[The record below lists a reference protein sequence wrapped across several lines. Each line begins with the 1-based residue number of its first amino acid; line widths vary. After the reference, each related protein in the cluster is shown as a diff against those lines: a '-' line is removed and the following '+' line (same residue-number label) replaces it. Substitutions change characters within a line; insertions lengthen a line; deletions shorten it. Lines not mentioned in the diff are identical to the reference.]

1 MKRPLLWGIITLGLA
16 ITLFYY
22 RVPLWGILFFGCL
35 IGVTPLI
42 VRAIKKT
49 QIAFVLGLYLLGCGL
64 GTITF
69 PETDPLNDFYGSD
82 VKLSGV
88 VSDSPKIEDYGAV
101 FTLKT
106 FDISNDKATL
116 KKPVGVKITLSGE
129 KDETQTLPIP
139 GDVLF
144 IKGALSKPQG
154 QRNPGGY
161 DYGLYLKSKGIEGL
175 VYVESGKAIKIGRDP
190 SPFEPIM
197 GLRNYL
203 ETISDTYLVK
213 DVSDLLKGVVFG
225 GKDINPDIKES
236 FQNAGVAHVLSVSG
250 LHVGYVFLLISF
262 CLTLLKIK
270 KKHWLFYLIPALLFY
285 IVMTGF
291 ESPVIRASIMLGSIT
306 LGQGIHRE
314 KDTLNNL
321 CLAGIL
327 ILCLWPSQLFQPG
340 FQLSMGAVLGIVLFY
355 EPLLFQ
361 YKKHFNKK
369 MSRQEKKTGPI
380 IEGLALTFCA
390 TLGTL
395 PMMFYHFKGFT
406 LSSFFSNL
414 IVVPLIGG
422 FLLSGIFFFF
432 SVGLLPFLGPI
443 LAIPLNF
450 LGESILVVLF
460 GINAIG
466 NTFSFLWVNRG
477 GLSII
482 EMLLFIYLAFLI
494 TGYYH
499 LKNPVV
505 KNTIITLG
513 GILGLLLIVL
523 PLYPKN
529 LVVTFLDIGQGD
541 SILIETPS
549 GINYLIDGGGY
560 LFEKDTKISESIV
573 LPVLYTKNIK
583 KLNGVFLSHNHIDH
597 SQGVEE
603 LLESSFPIE
612 NLFMSVNTN
621 NENLLNQSAVPVS
634 LLNKGSV
641 IEGTDGVK
649 LEILSPSGEIN
660 PLGDDDQNNAS
671 LVIRLSY
678 GKTNLLFCGDIEQE
692 VEEKL
697 VGELNQENLK
707 HDIQIIKI
715 PHHGSKTS
723 STQGFLALVDP
734 ELAVISVGAFNTFGH
749 PAEEVINRL
758 NDQRTKTLRTDKNG
772 AVEMTSNGEWIRYKT
787 YGDSLG
793 EMQ

>member
-1 MKRPLLWGIITLGLA
+1 M
-16 ITLFYY
+16 
-22 RVPLWGILFFGCL
+22 
-35 IGVTPLI
+35 
-42 VRAIKKT
+42 VREIRKT
-49 QIAFVLGLYLLGCGL
+49 QIIFVLGLYLLGCGL
-64 GTITF
+64 GISTF
-69 PETDPLNDFYGSD
+69 PETDPLEGFYD
-82 VKLSGV
+82 TEVNISGV
-88 VSDSPKIEDYGAV
+88 VSDSPIIEDYGVV
-101 FTLKT
+101 FSLVAS
-106 FDISNDKATL
+106 DIGNDKTTF
-116 KKPVGVKITLSGE
+116 KKPVGLKVTLPGE
-129 KDETQTLPIP
+129 KGEAQTKIIP
-139 GDVLF
+139 GDVLN
-144 IKGALSKPQG
+144 IKGELSKPPG

-161 DYGLYLKSKGIEGL
+161 DYGLYLKSKGIAGL
-175 VYVESGKAIKIGRDP
+175 VYIESGKIEKTGRDP
-190 SPFEPIM
+190 SPFEPVI

-203 ETISDTYLVK
+203 ETISDTYLSK

-225 GKDINPDIKES
+225 GKDINPDIKVS

-262 CLTLLKIK
+262 CLTILKVK

-306 LGQGIHRE
+306 MGQGIHRE

-361 YKKHFNKK
+361 YKKHFSKK
-369 MSRQEKKTGPI
+369 MSKQEKKTGPI

-406 LSSFFSNL
+406 LLSFFSNV
-414 IVVPLIGG
+414 IIVPLIGG
-422 FLLSGIFFFF
+422 FLLSGIFFFLIA
-432 SVGLLPFLGPI
+432 GILPFMGAI
-443 LAIPLNF
+443 LDIPMNF
-450 LGESILVVLF
+450 IGASILVVLS

-466 NTFSFLWVNRG
+466 DTFSFLWVNRG
-477 GLSII
+477 GLSIV

-499 LKNPVV
+499 LRNPLV
-505 KNTIITLG
+505 KNTVLILG
-513 GILGLLLIVL
+513 GILGILLMVL

-529 LVVTFLDIGQGD
+529 LVVTFLDVGQGD
-541 SILIETPS
+541 SILIETPC
-549 GINYLIDGGGY
+549 GLNYLIDGGGY
-560 LFEKDTKISESIV
+560 ILEKDTKISESIL

-603 LLESSFPIE
+603 LLQARFPVE
-612 NLFMSVNTN
+612 NLFMSINTN
-621 NENLLNQSAVPVS
+621 NENLLNQSGVPVS
-634 LLNKGSV
+634 LLKKGSV

-649 LEILSPSGEIN
+649 LEILSPSGEIK

-678 GKTNLLFCGDIEQE
+678 GKTIVLLCGDIEKE
-692 VEEKL
+692 IEEKL
-697 VGELNQENLK
+697 VGELSQENPK
-707 HDIQIIKI
+707 RDIQIMKI

-723 STQGFLALVDP
+723 STQGFLTLVDP

-749 PAEEVINRL
+749 PAEEVLNRL
-758 NDQRTKTLRTDKNG
+758 NDQGIEMLRTDTNG

-787 YGDSLG
+787 YGNSQGDK
-793 EMQ
+793 